1 MSKNKITITLSDE
14 AIIEIAKVLSATT
27 PTGAPINP
35 MALLG
40 ALGGMPLPPPKKPE
54 IKSGEEKPT
63 IGFKLKGK

>member
-35 MALLG
+35 LALLG
-40 ALGGMPLPPPKKPE
+40 SLGGIPLPPPKNPDT
-54 IKSGEEKPT
+54 KSGEEKPT

>member
-14 AIIEIAKVLSATT
+14 AIIEIAKVLSTTT

-40 ALGGMPLPPPKKPE
+40 ALGGMPLPPPKNPNP
-54 IKSGEEKPT
+54 KSGEEKPT
-63 IGFKLKGK
+63 IGFKLKAK